1 MKKIFIYFS
10 LITFL
15 FVGCQQQ
22 EQVQPSTDILTKEKQ
37 AALTP
42 DQVIAELKAGNERF
56 LSGEMTLQDNN
67 SKLLATSKGQ
77 YPKAVILSC
86 VDSRVPVETIFDE
99 GIGDIFVGRVAGNIE
114 DEDMLGSI
122 EYGTAVAGSKLVLV
136 LGHSQCGAV
145 KGAVDIE
152 SVSKYGM
159 ENLNSLLTNIAP
171 AVDSVL
177 MEGEERTSKNHELV
191 DRAVEKNVL
200 LTMKRMREK
209 SPTLAN
215 LEAEG
220 KIKIVGA
227 VYDLSTGQVNWL

>member
-1 MKKIFIYFS
+1 MKKILIYFS

-22 EQVQPSTDILTKEKQ
+22 EQVQPSTDILTKEEQ

-56 LSGEMTLQDNN
+56 LAGEMTLQDNN

-136 LGHSQCGAV
+136 LGHTQCGAV
-145 KGAVDIE
+145 KGAVDIAK
-152 SVSKYGM
+152 VSELGM
-159 ENLNSLLTNIAP
+159 ENLNSLLVNIAP

-200 LTMKRMREK
+200 LTIKRMREK
-209 SPTLAN
+209 SPTLAK
-215 LEAEG
+215 LETEG